1 MGKTAGDIRDT
12 EEDDVVRAKI
22 LFAAAEAAP
31 LAKVGGMGDVVGTL
45 PPVLHQLDQDVRLIM
60 PFYGLLSEQISAS
73 EPVFSGEVMGQQVQI
88 YESLLPNTE
97 VHLYLVAHES
107 FAPQRVYGGTDENWR
122 FTLFA
127 NTVVEFAQS
136 YEWQPNIIH
145 CHDWHT
151 GLIPAW
157 IHQCEDIGTVYT
169 IHNLAYQGPSQEEMA
184 QIAALPPDYKA
195 HNAMAGG
202 IMYADQV
209 STVSPT
215 YAQEIRTPVHGEGL
229 EGLLDWKADRLQG
242 ILNGIDMDQFD
253 PAHDDVLPQTFT
265 AETLAERL
273 ANKTALQAETGLQA
287 NPEVFLVGMV
297 SRLVEQKGL
306 DLVLQIIDQFL
317 AYSDAQLVVLGS
329 GEAGYEQRLSE
340 LNLQFPGR
348 MSYQRRFD
356 PKFAQRIYGGT
367 DAFLMPSRFEPCGI
381 SQMIALR
388 YGSVPIVRRTGGLV
402 DTVSHHDPQ
411 AGTGTGYCFDRYEPL
426 DLFTCL
432 VRAWEAYRHRST
444 WRQLQQRGMA
454 QDFSWQR
461 SAHDYI
467 AMYQKIMTEAPLTED
482 QETTSQ
488 SDHPTQTPTET
499 ASPAAVSASTQT

>member
-1 MGKTAGDIRDT
+1 M
-12 EEDDVVRAKI
+12 EEGEVVGVKV

-45 PPVLHQLDQDVRLIM
+45 PPVLRQLDQDVRLIM
-60 PFYGLLSEQISAS
+60 PFYGLLSEKILAS
-73 EPVFSGEVMGQQVQI
+73 EAVFSVEVMDQSVQI
-88 YESLLPNTE
+88 YESLLPNTD
-97 VHLYLVAHES
+97 VPLYLVAHES
-107 FAPQRVYGGTDENWR
+107 FAPQRVYGGTDENRR

-127 NTVVEFAQS
+127 NAVVEFAQS
-136 YEWQPNIIH
+136 YEWRPNIIH

-157 IHQCEDIGTVYT
+157 IHHCEDIGTVYT
-169 IHNLAYQGPSQEEMA
+169 IHNLAYQGPSREEMA
-184 QIAALPPDYKA
+184 QIVALPQDYKA

-229 EGLLDWKADRLQG
+229 AGLLDWKAERLQG

-253 PAHDDVLPQTFT
+253 PGHDEILPQTFT
-265 AETLAERL
+265 AETLGERL
-273 ANKTALQAETGLQA
+273 TNKTALQTETGLQL

-306 DLVLQIIDQFL
+306 DLMLQIIDQFL

-356 PKFAQRIYGGT
+356 PQFAQRIYGGT

-426 DLFTCL
+426 DLLTCL

-454 QDFSWQR
+454 QDFSWRR

-467 AMYQKIMTEAPLTED
+467 AMYQKIMTEAPLAED
-482 QETTSQ
+482 QETASQ
-488 SDHPTQTPTET
+488 SSDPTPTQTET
-499 ASPAAVSASTQT
+499 ASTQV